1 MTEPRIPGGSFTLD
15 GGRWLDDPPARSELT
30 VAQLADLLAL
40 ALAGR
45 PLPERYRYRDG
56 RDVLSDLSLV
66 AQNEAT
72 ALRRKVEY
80 FEASSRSARTSV
92 THVWRLVWAAGTR
105 KTIRTEDLRDVLE
118 GARE

>member
-72 ALRRKVEY
+72 SLRRKVEHL
-80 FEASSRSARTSV
+80 EAVSHSTRSVALHARQ
-92 THVWRLVWAAGTR
+92 LVWKAGKR
-105 KTIRTEDLRDVLE
+105 KTIRTEDLRAVIN
-118 GARE
+118 GAGK